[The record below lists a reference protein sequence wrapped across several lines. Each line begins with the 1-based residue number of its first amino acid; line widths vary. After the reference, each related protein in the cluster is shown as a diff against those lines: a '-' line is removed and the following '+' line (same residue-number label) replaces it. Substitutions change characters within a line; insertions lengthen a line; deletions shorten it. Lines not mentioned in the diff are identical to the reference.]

1 MKHLKL
7 LTAAV
12 ILILLISSITATS
25 YIILNKQKE
34 PQKPFYVGVTYCGSS
49 IQEAKELIDTVK
61 NYTNLFTLLSGPL
74 RDNITAMIEIGDY
87 ACASNLKYAIFGST
101 KSSYGGWINNWT
113 VTAKA
118 RWGEQFIGLYYMDEP
133 GGNILDSGGDIAT
146 PTKVNNEAA
155 YIIRTPDGKI
165 RYAIGGASN
174 LYSNDTTYFPDGRIT
189 VNGRYE
195 DQVIEQEF
203 ESLPE
208 ENQPVN
214 GTIVGTFKTL
224 NITADYYTNRTI
236 TIEETID
243 EGTLQYTISQ
253 YINAQDIT
261 KEFSSN
267 VKNTEKY
274 NINFY
279 TAENITKYPYAI
291 LTYEEI
297 LKQHPLQTI
306 DNAAE
311 IFIDRN
317 KNNFENIKKEQLQEE
332 KIIVFTADYGLY
344 WWDYQSGYDVILA
357 ELGWNHT
364 MSQDIGLVRGA
375 ANMQGKSWGTI
386 ITWKYTHAPYLTD
399 GEEMFEQMK
408 TSYEAGAEYVLIF
421 NYSEDQEN
429 PNTLQE
435 EHYQALEQF
444 WNDIVQNPKIKHG
457 NIKTEAALVLP
468 QNYGW
473 GMRHP
478 QDTIWG
484 IWPADETS
492 QQIWSQ
498 LQSKLEQHGLK
509 LDIVFEDP
517 NYPAAWKYFNI
528 YYWDQK

>member
-1 MKHLKL
+1 MFEQDSMQRKKL
-7 LTAAV
+7 VVTV
-12 ILILLISSITATS
+12 TLLLLLVGSMIATG
-25 YIILNKQKE
+25 YVVLNQKGQ
-34 PQKPFYVGVTYCGSS
+34 QKPFYVGVTYCGGS
-49 IQEAKELIDTVK
+49 IEEAKALIDKVK
-61 NYTNLFTLLSGPL
+61 DYTSLFVLQSGPL
-74 RDNITAMIEIGDY
+74 MDNVEAMEEIGDY
-87 ACASNLKYAIFGST
+87 VIASNLSYAVYGSVHDGVGLDYHVL
-101 KSSYGGWINNWT
+101 SNWLIE
-113 VTAKA
+113 AKE
-118 RWGEQFIGLYYMDEP
+118 RWNEYFIGVYYNDEP
-133 GGNILDSGGDIAT
+133 GGEMLDGALVQLTPKISKKGGSISIVDWGNSQGEGTVSSQIVYMNNGEIFLRNFTDTIMGPSIILADGTELLGWGSKHAIH
-146 PTKVNNEAA
+146 
-155 YIIRTPDGKI
+155 YYPDG
-165 RYAIGGASN
+165 
-174 LYSNDTTYFPDGRIT
+174 
-189 VNGRYE
+189 
-195 DQVIEQEF
+195 
-203 ESLPE
+203 
-208 ENQPVN
+208 
-214 GTIVGTFKTL
+214 
-224 NITADYYTNRTI
+224 TI
-236 TIEETID
+236 TIGDID
-243 EGTLQYTISQ
+243 G
-253 YINAQDIT
+253 D
-261 KEFSSN
+261 
-267 VKNTEKY
+267 
-274 NINFY
+274 FY
-279 TAENITKYPYAI
+279 TKENITKCPLPILPY
-291 LTYEEI
+291 EQV
-297 LKQHPLQTI
+297 LKQHPIQTSEDAAI
-306 DNAAE
+306 AFVNYNKGLINA
-311 IFIDRN
+311 IN
-317 KNNFENIKKEQLQEE
+317 KEQLDE
-332 KIIVFTADYGLY
+332 KNITVFTSDYSLY
-344 WWDYQSGYDVILA
+344 WWNYKSGYDVILA

-375 ANMQGKSWGTI
+375 ANLQNKSWGTI